1 MCVCVGG
8 GGGADFVATCNLH
21 ERAVLSVLI
30 SHAHRSLKFC
40 GVHIYV

>member
-1 MCVCVGG
+1 MP
-8 GGGADFVATCNLH
+8 TCNLQGGLIAPSVRGH
-21 ERAVLSVLI
+21 AVLSVLI